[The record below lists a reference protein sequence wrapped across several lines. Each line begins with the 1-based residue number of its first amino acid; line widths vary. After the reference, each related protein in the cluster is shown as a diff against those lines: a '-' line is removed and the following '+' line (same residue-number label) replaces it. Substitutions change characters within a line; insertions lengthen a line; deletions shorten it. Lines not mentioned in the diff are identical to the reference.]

1 MLLEQL
7 LTRAGGG
14 AAGSTNEAVRAN
26 AEVAVADAGYQLGGK
41 GNFCVLI
48 RQKDE
53 VVTGAVTLGEGQACQ
68 LAPDGRV
75 LAHMLSLRLV
85 TCPFMILPRRPT
97 RRGICS
103 AAARYCGLSGAFADD
118 GFRFVGKGG

>member
-41 GNFCVLI
+41 GNFCVLV
-48 RQKDE
+48 RQKNE

-68 LAPDGRV
+68 LAPDGGF
-75 LAHMLSLRLV
+75 SLIC
-85 TCPFMILPRRPT
+85 CP
-97 RRGICS
+97 
-103 AAARYCGLSGAFADD
+103 
-118 GFRFVGKGG
+118 